1 MVVGMQLRSP
11 QATLRAADDPI
22 GQLLMKTIRGP
33 DREELFRTAEAIGNV
48 RLDRLAL
55 GMTVDDNANSAQV
68 VFRITGAA
76 DRKRIADFFGQV
88 LPGAKVKQEKGPKGE
103 PITLIEGG
111 GKGRPSF
118 ALVGDSDLVLV
129 AQADRGPADVLG
141 QVLEVRA
148 GKRKGVPDGKLA
160 RLTKEAP
167 RNARTLVAYDLP
179 EKALAKVFRGIA
191 PLPAAPRDLLVYVT
205 KGDATDVTK
214 AGKLSI
220 HFRGRMKDA
229 DEAKAFADAA
239 GKLKQEGLKALDNV
253 PPREKVP
260 PAIIKT
266 MKDTLSALKIEAR
279 RGSVNGELTIANESA
294 LVDAF
299 KWLLEKRAEPP
310 PPPEK
315 T

>member
-205 KGDATDVTK
+205 N
-214 AGKLSI
+214 
-220 HFRGRMKDA
+220 
-229 DEAKAFADAA
+229 ADAA

-299 KWLLEKRAEPP
+299 K
-310 PPPEK
+310 
-315 T
+315 